1 MIPIGQQHD
10 VFVVEP
16 SAVPPI
22 AHRRQVTIGARRP
35 GEVEIKEG
43 LEAGEFVV
51 IHGGLRVRPDQPVAI
66 TAVAKGDESLD
77 ELLPKGQGK
86 AD

>member
-1 MIPIGQQHD
+1 
-10 VFVVEP
+10 
-16 SAVPPI
+16 
-22 AHRRQVTIGARRP
+22 VTIGARRP

-51 IHGGLRVRPDQPVAI
+51 IHGALRVRPDQPVAI

-77 ELLPKGQGK
+77 ELLPKGQGR